1 MQKKTC
7 FHKVTA
13 GTDNHRTECLIF
25 PISNKKVIEDK
36 VCRSW
41 YLIFTRIDNKLK
53 VGCSN
58 NSEALFWTNY
68 NPIAILGVQINPKM
82 LCDINPIL
90 YHNNQKW

>member
-1 MQKKTC
+1 ML
-7 FHKVTA
+7 HKVTA

-58 NSEALFWTNY
+58 NSEALSWTNY
-68 NPIAILGVQINPKM
+68 NPIAILDVQINPKM

-90 YHNNQKW
+90 YHNNQK